1 MAKGKVISKVAGKLT
16 GKAAKKTRKK
26 MSKAELEA
34 IAKKKKAP
42 KKAVRKPGGKEGTQA
57 NLRFRKN
64 YKAQE
69 GAGLDPETGGSVN
82 VAREIDAGRAGKV
95 TRGSASVTNF
105 IKDQMGMFREPDTR
119 TKAKRN
125 MLREISKAAQAGDE
139 VKEKKLRAAYKKMED
154 ADIAKGEKE
163 EASRRRKIS
172 TTLSGRK
179 KPVDK
184 YGMAL
189 KEAAEDGIIESE
201 YTEGL
206 TERQMEQVMKA
217 ARNARK
223 PIGRRIAE
231 SGMEEAKRKPGDSA
245 IGRRSGSRGMASGI
259 RAEDRA
265 SIKDPINKRAKGGM
279 AKKRSGY
286 ATKTNKGATD
296 YRAGGMVLS
305 VQDRRKKR
313 G

>member
-1 MAKGKVISKVAGKLT
+1 MANKVTRKAAQALAGT
-16 GKAAKKTRKK
+16 GKKR
-26 MSKAELEA
+26 
-34 IAKKKKAP
+34 
-42 KKAVRKPGGKEGTQA
+42 KAVRKPGGKEGTQA
-57 NLRFRKN
+57 NLRLRKN

-82 VAREIDAGRAGKV
+82 VAREVDAGRAGKV
-95 TRGSASVTNF
+95 TRGKASYNNF
-105 IKDQMGMFREPDTR
+105 IKDQMNMFREPDNR
-119 TKAKRN
+119 TKVKRN
-125 MLREISKAAQAGDE
+125 MRRELNKVVQAGDE
-139 VKEKKLRAAYKKMED
+139 AAEKKLRAALDKMEL

-179 KPVDK
+179 KPIDK

-206 TERQMEQVMKA
+206 TGPQMEQVMKA

-245 IGRRSGSRGMASGI
+245 VGRRSGSRGMASGI

-279 AKKRSGY
+279 AKKRTGSM
-286 ATKTNKGATD
+286 D
-296 YRAGGMVLS
+296 YRKGGMIMSS
-305 VQDRRKKR
+305 VDNRKKR
-313 G
+313 